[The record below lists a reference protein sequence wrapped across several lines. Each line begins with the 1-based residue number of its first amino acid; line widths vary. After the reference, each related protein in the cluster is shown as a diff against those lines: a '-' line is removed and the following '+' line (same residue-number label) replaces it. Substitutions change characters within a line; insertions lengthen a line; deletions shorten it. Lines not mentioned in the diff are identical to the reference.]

1 MLVDFHSHTLESDG
15 TLSPAELAAAMQKR
29 GVGIFSVTD
38 HDSLGAYDKFD
49 GAVGAATVVTG
60 IELNTTYRGQEVH
73 VLGYGFPIDAAEIE
87 TAIAA
92 NRGERAVR
100 AEQMVAQLRRAGYD
114 IAMDDVRAECGHAT
128 SSIGRPH
135 VARALIRKGLIADI
149 DSAFRTLLGAG
160 KPGYVPSTYMGPHQA
175 VELIARSGGVAVL
188 AHPGRLKNEAIVDEL
203 VAAGLAGI
211 ETFYPTHE
219 PAQIAH
225 YRDLAAHFGL
235 VMTAGSDFHDVRYNA
250 RGVGMDVDRDDLAG
264 FLELVLPATMP

>member
-1 MLVDFHSHTLESDG
+1 VLVDFHSHTLESDG